1 MAWTYDLVIPREL
14 DGQTIRACMQT
25 WLLPKRIQ
33 GQLRQGRRIRLNH
46 ASASVAARVHTA
58 DHLQLTFLP
67 TDLRTPTSNYLPDS
81 AATVRVLYQNTDLLV
96 VDKPAGTKSHPNQ
109 PGEVGSILN
118 HLAAYLDPTPDAPYM
133 VHRLDQMTSGAM
145 LVALNPVVVPILDRL
160 ISEKIIRRTYYAWV
174 RGHFTQTSGQFT
186 DPIGLDPNDQ
196 RKRWVDRQAGQPAL
210 TSYQVLTTTPNQSL
224 VKLELATGRTHQLR
238 VHLAANGHPII
249 GDPLYDDYAHH
260 APRLMLHARL
270 LDLQLPFSTT
280 RVTVPAPLPSC
291 FTQFQQIDQF

>member
-46 ASASVAARVHTA
+46 APASVAARVHTA

-67 TDLRTPTSNYLPDS
+67 TDLRTPNSSYLPDS

-96 VDKPAGTKSHPNQ
+96 VNKPAGTKSHPNQ

-160 ISEKIIRRTYYAWV
+160 ISEKVSAA
-174 RGHFTQTSGQFT
+174 
-186 DPIGLDPNDQ
+186 P
-196 RKRWVDRQAGQPAL
+196 
-210 TSYQVLTTTPNQSL
+210 TTPGYGATLPRPVVNLLIQL
-224 VKLELATGRTHQLR
+224 VWIPTISVSVGSTAKLG
-238 VHLAANGHPII
+238 NP
-249 GDPLYDDYAHH
+249 P
-260 APRLMLHARL
+260 
-270 LDLQLPFSTT
+270 
-280 RVTVPAPLPSC
+280 
-291 FTQFQQIDQF
+291 